1 MNQQHFNIIQAR
13 SSVKTFTNEIVK
25 QAITNK
31 DSIEKSALH
40 VSNLFQNKTFSND
53 ERDDL
58 MQMLLKFNT
67 MSIRQDNIIK
77 KELKIGDDYLLMKRK
92 N

>member
-1 MNQQHFNIIQAR
+1 MNQQHFNILTQ
-13 SSVKTFTNEIVK
+13 KWEPNTNEIVI
-25 QAITNK
+25 QATANR

-40 VSNLFQNKTFSND
+40 VSNLFQNKSFTNE

-67 MSIRQDNIIK
+67 MSIRQDKIIK
-77 KELKIGDDYLLMKRK
+77 KTLKIGDEYL
-92 N
+92 